1 MASEEGH
8 GFFSGMLFGGMV
20 GFLIGVLAAPRSGE
34 EIRAVIGDKTRTI
47 RGQAGNLAGRVR
59 RDLNL
64 GGMDEEDGNGGADR
78 NE

>member
-1 MASEEGH
+1 MASEEGR

-34 EIRAVIGDKTRTI
+34 EIRSVIGDKTRTI

-59 RDLNL
+59 RDMNL
-64 GGMDEEDGNGGADR
+64 GGMDEEDGNGEADR
-78 NE
+78 KE